1 MVWLQY
7 KRAKICNMNPRER
20 RKPKIPFYV
29 KKKKSINLGQEMV
42 KHLLYKPDS
51 LRLILKTHRKVGA
64 ED

>member
-29 KKKKSINLGQEMV
+29 KKKK
-42 KHLLYKPDS
+42 YKFGPRDGKAS
-51 LRLILKTHRKVGA
+51 AVQA
-64 ED
+64 